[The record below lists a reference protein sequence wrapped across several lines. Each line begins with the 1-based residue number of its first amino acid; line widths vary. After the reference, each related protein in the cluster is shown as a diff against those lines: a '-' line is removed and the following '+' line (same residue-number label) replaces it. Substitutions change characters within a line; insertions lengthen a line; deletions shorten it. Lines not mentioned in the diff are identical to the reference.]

1 MLRHALS
8 LMHTPRSIARAYIEC
23 AAFVLL
29 WLAAEFFLRLTPL
42 QGQFLGLPLILLFQ
56 RCVAR
61 RPLHQLWAFDAA
73 TFKIDR
79 RIAGIAVGL
88 AVACVSLLW
97 LGRGHRAAG
106 LEPRWGLGMVAV
118 AGCLPAAF
126 ALGQQSSLALRRAF
140 WLAVVAGAV
149 RVVWSVAWGP
159 DDRGTL
165 IPAEKL
171 LDFATIWLCEFTAL
185 FLFDEVAFR
194 GALDPHLAC
203 AGSGRVHAAGSAVF
217 VSILWAIWHL
227 RAYNPQ
233 TPTFGGL
240 FLAIGPFAFAQIII
254 GTLLS
259 FCARQSRTLVAP
271 CVAHAFCNAYVLA
284 LIR

>member
-1 MLRHALS
+1 MNA
-8 LMHTPRSIARAYIEC
+8 PPSIARRYIEC

-29 WLAAEFFLRLTPL
+29 WLALEFYLRLTPL
-42 QGQFLGLPLILLFQ
+42 QSQFLGLPLILLFQ

-61 RPLHQLWAFDAA
+61 RPLHQLWAFHAPSFKAGGRIAA
-73 TFKIDR
+73 T
-79 RIAGIAVGL
+79 AAGL
-88 AVACVSLLW
+88 AAGCIVLLW

-106 LEPRWGLGMVAV
+106 LDSRWGLGAVAV

-126 ALGQQSSLALRRAF
+126 ALVQQNASALRRGL
-140 WLAVVAGAV
+140 WLALAAAAF
-149 RVVWSVAWGP
+149 RVAWHVALGP
-159 DDRGTL
+159 ADRGVL

-171 LDFATIWLCEFTAL
+171 LDFATLWLCEFTAL

-194 GALDPHLAC
+194 GALDPHLAR
-203 AGSGRVHAAGSAVF
+203 AASGRVHAAGSAIF

-227 RAYNPQ
+227 RAYNPH

-240 FLAIGPFAFAQIII
+240 FLAIGPFAFAQIVL

-259 FCARQSRTLVAP
+259 LCARQTGTLVAP
-271 CVAHAFCNAYVLA
+271 AAVHAFGNAYVLA